1 MHLRALLLLPI
12 LSALVS
18 SPASGEAPAKAAA
31 LPYPILFVT
40 QFPIADDFTTIG
52 STFGNHEG
60 RVSQVGRG
68 GDLYIRYTDG
78 TLRNLTRE
86 AGYGT
91 AAVHQGAGS
100 IAVRDP
106 SVHWDGERALF
117 SMVTGAPPER
127 YVHTNEKWQI
137 YEVTGLGAGEAVAI
151 VEVPHQPA
159 GYNNVTPV
167 YGSDGRIIFT
177 SDRPRGG
184 EAHLYPQHDEYESA
198 DTNTGLWSLDPSTGD
213 LALLQ
218 HSPSGSFTPIVD
230 SYGRIVFTRWDH
242 LQRDQQADGDALS
255 GTPTTLGTFNYASE
269 SAGAAALANRDEVFP
284 EPRADRAD
292 LLAGMH
298 LQGHPVR
305 GHTINHFFPWEIHQ
319 DGTVEETLN
328 HVGRHD
334 LHDYFDRSLSGDPN
348 VDEFIAGVRFNPN
361 SILNMFQIEEDPNVA
376 GRYFGVEA
384 PEFQTHASGQVIRLD
399 APKGQPADQIA
410 VVYVTHPATATVV
423 DDGATPPAAHSGHY
437 RDPLP
442 LADGRLVA
450 AHTSET
456 REAANEGTRTN
467 PDPRYD
473 FRLEVLG
480 AGPGGYLVASTPL
493 TTGISRHVTY
503 WDPDELVSYDG
514 PFWELSPVE
523 VRPRPQPP
531 YTSHPEPEPP
541 ELQAFADAGVDP
553 DVFRAYLAERNLAV
567 AVSRNVTT
575 RDAGD
580 EQQPFNLSIPGG
592 VSTAGVVGEAYE
604 IKYMQFFQGD
614 QIRGIG
620 GSASPRPGRRVI
632 AQVMHDP
639 AAPPGGS
646 GGGVSVENP
655 PTTGPPGSVA
665 LGADGSMAA
674 IVPARRAMAWQLTS
688 ADGTPV
694 VRERYW
700 ITFQPGEIRLCT
712 SCHGLSS
719 VDHGGATAPQN
730 VPEALTALVEY
741 WDATFNAIFAD
752 GFESGDVTA
761 WSQAVGSANP

>member
-1 MHLRALLLLPI
+1 MKPRGI
-12 LSALVS
+12 LIFSILT
-18 SPASGEAPAKAAA
+18 A
-31 LPYPILFVT
+31 LPPSLAAGEVPVKSVALANPVLFVT
-40 QFPIADDFTTIG
+40 QFPVADDFTTIG

-60 RVSQVGRG
+60 RVSRVGRG

-91 AAVHQGAGS
+91 ADVHQGADS

-117 SMVTGAPPER
+117 SMVIGAPPAR

-137 YEVTGLGAGEAVAI
+137 YEVTGLGQGETVSI
-151 VEVPHQPA
+151 TKVPHQPA

-167 YGSDGRIIFT
+167 YGSDGRVIFT

-184 EAHLYPQHDEYESA
+184 EAHLYPQHDEYESSN
-198 DTNTGLWSLDPSTGD
+198 TNTGLWSLDPSTGD
-213 LALLQ
+213 LFLLQ

-230 SYGRIVFTRWDH
+230 SFGRVVFTRWDH
-242 LQRDQQADGDALS
+242 LQRDQQADGHALS
-255 GTPTTLGTFNYASE
+255 GVPTTAGTFNYSDE
-269 SAGAAALANRDEVFP
+269 SAAAAALAHRDEVFP
-284 EPRADRAD
+284 EPRGSRTD

-298 LQGHPVR
+298 LQGHPVK
-305 GHTINHFFPWEIHQ
+305 GHTINHFFPWEINQ
-319 DGTVEETLN
+319 DGTAEETLN

-334 LHDYFDRSLSGDPN
+334 LHDYFDSSISGDPN
-348 VDEFIAGVRFNPN
+348 VDEFIAGFPPRFNPN

-399 APKGQPADQIA
+399 APRGQPADQIA
-410 VVYVTHPATATVV
+410 VTYVTHPDTATVV
-423 DDGATPPAAHSGHY
+423 SDGATPPAAHSGHY

-442 LADGRLVA
+442 LSDGRLVA
-450 AHTSET
+450 AHTAET
-456 REAANEGTRTN
+456 RKAANDGSRTN

-473 FRLEVLG
+473 FRLKVLG
-480 AGPGGYLVASTPL
+480 AGPGGYLAASTSL
-493 TTGISRHVTY
+493 TGGISRHVTF

-541 ELQAFADAGVDP
+541 ELQAFAEAGVDP
-553 DVFRAYLAERNLAV
+553 DAFRAFLAARNLAV
-567 AVSRNVTT
+567 AVSRDVTT
-575 RDAGD
+575 RDADD
-580 EQQPFNLSIPGG
+580 EQQPYNLAIPGG
-592 VSTAGVVGEAYE
+592 VSTAGVSGAAYE
-604 IKYMQFFQGD
+604 IKYLQFFQGD

-620 GSASPRPGRRVI
+620 GSSSPRPGRRVL
-632 AQVMHDP
+632 AQVLHD
-639 AAPPGGS
+639 AA
-646 GGGVSVENP
+646 VENP
-655 PTTGPPGSVA
+655 PTTGPPGSVV
-665 LGADGSMAA
+665 LGLDGSMAA

-719 VDHGGATAPQN
+719 TDHAGSTAPQN
-730 VPEALTALVEY
+730 TPEALTALLQY
-741 WDATFNAIFAD
+741 WDSTSNTIFTD
-752 GFESGDVTA
+752 GFESGDVSS
-761 WSQAVGSANP
+761 WSP